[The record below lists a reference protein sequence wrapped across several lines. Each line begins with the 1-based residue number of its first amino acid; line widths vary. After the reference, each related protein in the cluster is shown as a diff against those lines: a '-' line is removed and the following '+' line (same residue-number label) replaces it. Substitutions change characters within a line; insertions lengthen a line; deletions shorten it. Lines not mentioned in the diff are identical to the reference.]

1 MAECNKAV
9 IQRDDEVVFPS
20 RLCELEGGIR
30 DLDRLDTSKYPLR
43 CSLGEQD
50 HRLRPWR
57 SLLMRP
63 DDRLEAAGAALC

>member
-1 MAECNKAV
+1 M
-9 IQRDDEVVFPS
+9 QRRRHAAS
-20 RLCELEGGIR
+20 WRH
-30 DLDRLDTSKYPLR
+30 LDTSKYPLR

>member
-1 MAECNKAV
+1 M
-9 IQRDDEVVFPS
+9 
-20 RLCELEGGIR
+20 
-30 DLDRLDTSKYPLR
+30 DTSKYPLR